1 MTRPPVCG
9 AGATFGLL
17 MEENERLR
25 RIELEEGDGDAVSDE
40 RDLDRETLLL
50 SESGVSIRDD
60 ALRRFT
66 APTRFRNATCVE
78 IKLSRRVSATA
89 ESWPP
94 RHRRDVSTTAW
105 RCAPDLLVDRR
116 DVSTRLTG

>member
-17 MEENERLR
+17 MVEKERLR
-25 RIELEEGDGDAVSDE
+25 RIPCLEEGDGSEADE
-40 RDLDRETLLL
+40 RDRE

-60 ALRRFT
+60 ALRRLT

-78 IKLSRRVSATA
+78 IKLSRRVTG
-89 ESWPP
+89 
-94 RHRRDVSTTAW
+94 
-105 RCAPDLLVDRR
+105 C
-116 DVSTRLTG
+116 TRLTD